1 LYVKKQ
7 KREVM
12 WQAHMPL
19 KVKKIVCLVL
29 RNRIQTVD
37 NLDRKNWQGDKKCQL
52 CGEEENVDRLI
63 FRCPIAV
70 FMWTVMREGL
80 EWSRS
85 PCCVQDLEENFLS
98 KLGQEK
104 MNVIWIL
111 FGAIT

>member
-1 LYVKKQ
+1 
-7 KREVM
+7 M

-80 EWSRS
+80 EWPLLCARFRGKL
-85 PCCVQDLEENFLS
+85 PVKAGAGENECNMDSVWGYNLNF
-98 KLGQEK
+98 
-104 MNVIWIL
+104 V
-111 FGAIT
+111 A